1 MPVPRRLGIRIKE
14 IAGGSKATILKK
26 REDELKKKNQ
36 SSLQSMVPP
45 LEEGLNGYIQLLG
58 EVFFLRDFNAPTP
71 LPPPL
76 PPLHTLPQIIT
87 LVLSVKALLS

>member
-1 MPVPRRLGIRIKE
+1 MN
-14 IAGGSKATILKK
+14 
-26 REDELKKKNQ
+26 LKKKKK

-76 PPLHTLPQIIT
+76 PLPPTLPQIIT

>member
-1 MPVPRRLGIRIKE
+1 
-14 IAGGSKATILKK
+14 
-26 REDELKKKNQ
+26 
-36 SSLQSMVPP
+36 MVPP

-71 LPPPL
+71 LTPPL
-76 PPLHTLPQIIT
+76 PPRPTLPQIIT